1 VCPAKNCGNRKN
13 FELDGEARTTRF
25 GDWQRIRLQEN
36 ENEVPSGSMP
46 RSMDII
52 VRDEIT
58 EVCKPG
64 DKILVTGSLIVVPD
78 VPSMMSP
85 AELKSS
91 VRRSLDTRI
100 DSSYGGEGVRG
111 LSGLGQ
117 RDLTY
122 KMMFFGCFVDEDS
135 EWGSQ
140 SKGEN
145 VRSEEK
151 VQLSQ
156 ADKDKFQERMLASK
170 AQFDAMRKE
179 AGKSMLLEAV
189 FIYNFEGDKVRRL
202 SGIYADPD
210 RLASI
215 DNKNLDM
222 PAQLMLPSFEPHP
235 DPKAVF
241 EAAFAA
247 WGSGEFAAEE
257 TKQAAMERLIRPDIL
272 IDVSSSLLPDV
283 FKVYRGHAGT
293 DEWANGVIGQWEF
306 TRFDSTVEAGLKP
319 GCVMQKLVVDV
330 THKGTGKEA
339 KGIRIYNEL
348 AYDAEGKGVY
358 TKQFWAN
365 PAVAASL
372 Y

>member
-1 VCPAKNCGNRKN
+1 MATLIKRDSENLAPNVAPDDMQQKPSNEDLPLQRYHEIMSAWGEGRFNMPDTIDAAVAEFYTTDVVFDVETANGHTGMPELKTYTFATIKDWFAWIAKY
-13 FELDGEARTTRF
+13 ELSDVVASAVPNSLDPSEI
-25 GDWQRIRLQEN
+25 WQRFSCQ
-36 ENEVPSGSMP
+36 
-46 RSMDII
+46 
-52 VRDEIT
+52 
-58 EVCKPG
+58 
-64 DKILVTGSLIVVPD
+64 VTS
-78 VPSMMSP
+78 
-85 AELKSS
+85 
-91 VRRSLDTRI
+91 
-100 DSSYGGEGVRG
+100 
-111 LSGLGQ
+111 
-117 RDLTY
+117 
-122 KMMFFGCFVDEDS
+122 
-135 EWGSQ
+135 
-140 SKGEN
+140 
-145 VRSEEK
+145 
-151 VQLSQ
+151 
-156 ADKDKFQERMLASK
+156 
-170 AQFDAMRKE
+170 KE
-179 AGKSMLLEAV
+179 AGKSMLLEAI
-189 FIYNFEGDKVRRL
+189 FIYNFEGDKIRHV

-215 DNKNLDM
+215 DNKNRDM

-235 DPKAVF
+235 NPKPVF

-247 WGSGEFAAEE
+247 WSSGEFAAEE
-257 TKQAAMERLIRPDIL
+257 TKQAAMDKFIRPDVL
-272 IDVSSSLLPDV
+272 NDVSSSLLPDV

-293 DEWANGVIGQWEF
+293 DAWANGVIGQWEF

>member
-1 VCPAKNCGNRKN
+1 MATLIKRNSENLAPNVSAPIAVGHPVAQHKPSSDNVALQR
-13 FELDGEARTTRF
+13 FHQMLAAWGEGRFDKPDTVDDAVAEFYTTDVVF
-25 GDWQRIRLQEN
+25 DVETANGH
-36 ENEVPSGSMP
+36 
-46 RSMDII
+46 
-52 VRDEIT
+52 
-58 EVCKPG
+58 
-64 DKILVTGSLIVVPD
+64 TG
-78 VPSMMSP
+78 M
-85 AELKSS
+85 AELKTYTFETIKDWFAFTLKYDLADVVVSA
-91 VRRSLDTRI
+91 VPNSLDPSEI
-100 DSSYGGEGVRG
+100 W
-111 LSGLGQ
+111 Q
-117 RDLTY
+117 RFSCQAT
-122 KMMFFGCFVDEDS
+122 
-135 EWGSQ
+135 
-140 SKGEN
+140 SKE
-145 VRSEEK
+145 S
-151 VQLSQ
+151 
-156 ADKDKFQERMLASK
+156 
-170 AQFDAMRKE
+170 
-179 AGKSMLLEAV
+179 GKSMLLEAV

-222 PAQLMLPSFEPHP
+222 PAQLTLPSFEPHP

-293 DEWANGVIGQWEF
+293 DAWANGVMGQWEF
-306 TRFDSTVEAGLKP
+306 TRFDSTVETGLKP
-319 GCVMQKLVVDV
+319 GCVMQKLDVDAK
-330 THKGTGKEA
+330 HKGTGKEA

-348 AYDAEGKGVY
+348 AYDAQGKGVY